1 MARLSLNVDQE
12 TYESAGRSFEPVP
25 VGRYKVGIF
34 AITPDEVK
42 TGENKGKLRLKF
54 QFRIAEGEVA
64 ADGSRQQNRRLFADV
79 NAFDGVDKKTNAP
92 TPPYDLVA
100 IGKALGYD
108 SEALKDIDTDDW
120 LGEELYLDVTWAK
133 KQEQVNGV
141 WVDKNPVEFKE
152 KTRGYRSVES
162 VETSA
167 AATAAVTGKVNTGA
181 KAGVA
186 ATASKAPAKKQL
198 IKL

>member
-1 MARLSLNVDQE
+1 MRLSLNVDQE
-12 TYESAGRSFEPVP
+12 TFDSAGRSFDPVP

-34 AITPDEVK
+34 SITSDEVK
-42 TGENKGKLRLKF
+42 SGDNKGKPRLKF

-79 NAFDGVDKKTNAP
+79 NAFEGRDKKTGDP
-92 TPPYDLVA
+92 TPAYDLVA

-108 SEALKDIDTDDW
+108 AEALKDVDTDDW

-167 AATAAVTGKVNTGA
+167 AATAAVTSKTNTGA
-181 KAGVA
+181 KAST
-186 ATASKAPAKKQL
+186 ATGAKAAPAKKQL